1 MEGSAPEKQNIF
13 KYIVFFL
20 LAAAAAGIA
29 YYYFSPKEADVAENK
44 NVMLFIQNKI
54 IDIDEKLNTGQTDAD
69 LATSIKWHQSNAA
82 LYNEALNH
90 KDKQVKEQSNIL
102 KDKIIKVQTKQF
114 PELRKSYVQSK
125 EAVLK
130 QENIQI
136 ASSGNRNEILV
147 FTSEKF
153 EPKQSQKSF
162 LKNINEIVYDLKFTK
177 VIFKWS
183 ADNKDSKE
191 YKISSKTDSEI

>member
-20 LAAAAAGIA
+20 LAVAAAGIT
-29 YYYFSPKEADVAENK
+29 YYYISPKEADIADNN
-44 NVMLFIQNKI
+44 NVVLFIQNKI
-54 IDIDEKLNTGQTDAD
+54 IDIDEKLKTGQVDPD
-69 LATSIKWHQSNAA
+69 LATSIAWHQSNAA
-82 LYNEALNH
+82 LYQESLHH
-90 KDKQVKEQSNIL
+90 KDKQVKEQGNIL
-102 KDKIIKVQTKQF
+102 KNKIIEIQTKQF

-125 EAVLK
+125 ESILK

-136 ASSGNRNEILV
+136 ANAGNRNEILV

-153 EPKQSQKSF
+153 EPKASQKSF
-162 LKNINEIVYDLKFTK
+162 LKNINEIVHDLKFTK

-183 ADNKDSKE
+183 PDGKDSRE
-191 YKISSKTDSEI
+191 YKISSKNDSEI

>member
-20 LAAAAAGIA
+20 LTAAAAGIA
-29 YYYFSPKEADVAENK
+29 YYYFSPKEADIADNN
-44 NVMLFIQNKI
+44 NVLLFIQNKI
-54 IDIDEKLNTGQTDAD
+54 IDIDEKLKSGQTDSD
-69 LATSIKWHQSNAA
+69 LATSIAWHQSNAA

-102 KDKIIKVQTKQF
+102 KDKIIQIQTKQF
-114 PELRKSYVQSK
+114 PELRKSYIQSK

-136 ASSGNRNEILV
+136 ASTGNRNEILV

-162 LKNINEIVYDLKFTK
+162 LKNINEIVHDLKFTK
-177 VIFKWS
+177 VIFRWS
-183 ADNKDSKE
+183 PDNKDSKE
-191 YKISSKTDSEI
+191 YKISLKNDSEI

>member
-29 YYYFSPKEADVAENK
+29 YYYFSPKEADIADNN
-44 NVMLFIQNKI
+44 NVLLFIQNKI
-54 IDIDEKLNTGQTDAD
+54 IDIDEKLKSGQTDAD
-69 LATSIKWHQSNAA
+69 IATGIAWHQSNAA
-82 LYNEALNH
+82 LYHEALNH
-90 KDKQVKEQSNIL
+90 KDKQVKEQSNVL
-102 KDKIIKVQTKQF
+102 KEKIIQIQMKQF
-114 PELRKSYVQSK
+114 PQLRKSYVLSK

-136 ASSGNRNEILV
+136 ALSGNRNEMLV

-162 LKNINEIVYDLKFTK
+162 LKNINEIVHQLKFTK

-183 ADNKDSKE
+183 ADNQDSRE
-191 YKISSKTDSEI
+191 YKISSKTDMEI